1 MTLTANPTALLRLLQ
16 LASPTLPIGAYSYS
30 EGLESLAATGQ
41 LTSAAELHDWIIQQL
56 KYGTIRMD
64 GAVLLRAYAGVQG
77 RDWDAVIQWNQ
88 WLTATR
94 ETAEL
99 RQSSQQMGQALLKLL
114 GDLLP
119 LPLPWP
125 VTELT
130 PCNGAIA
137 VALAAWQWQIDPQT
151 ALLGYLQSWA
161 TNLISAGVKVIPLG
175 QTAGQRLLWGLDAHL
190 DQARQQISQLEDRDL
205 DSCGWGLALASMAHE
220 TQYSRLFRS

>member
-1 MTLTANPTALLRLLQ
+1 MTFPSDPTTLLRFLQ

-30 EGLESLAATGQ
+30 EGLETLAATGQ
-41 LTSAAELHDWIIQQL
+41 LNSAAALHDWLTQQL
-56 KYGTIRMD
+56 QYGTIRMD
-64 GAVLLRAYAGVQG
+64 GAVLLRAYAGAQG
-77 RDWDAVIQWNQ
+77 GDWDAVIQWNQ
-88 WLTATR
+88 WLSASR

-99 RQSSQQMGQALLKLL
+99 RQSSQQMGQSLLKLL

-119 LPLPWP
+119 SPLPWP
-125 VTELT
+125 VAELT

-137 VALAAWQWQIDPQT
+137 VALTAWQWQIDPQT

-175 QTAGQRLLWGLDAHL
+175 QTAGQRLLWGLDPHL
-190 DQARQQISQLEDRDL
+190 NQARQQISHLEDRDL